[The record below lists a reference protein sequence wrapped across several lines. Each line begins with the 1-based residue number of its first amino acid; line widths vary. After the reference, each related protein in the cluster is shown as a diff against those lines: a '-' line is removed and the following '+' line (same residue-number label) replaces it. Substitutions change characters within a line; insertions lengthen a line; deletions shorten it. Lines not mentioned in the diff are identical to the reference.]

1 MWVSED
7 AGCGIEIKD
16 TCGGATVLYIMKY
29 LCGSANN
36 AAMLT
41 QSSIYKHKGNVHEA
55 GPTIFIYLIIKIDK

>member
-1 MWVSED
+1 M
-7 AGCGIEIKD
+7 EIKYN
-16 TCGGATVLYIMKY
+16 CGGATVLYIMKY

-55 GPTIFIYLIIKIDK
+55 GPTIFIYLIIKLINNKYIKYIY